1 MEPSITN
8 NIITTDK
15 PFIEANTLP
24 MTLEEIKEDHIIPV
38 FTKDN
43 TPLINQYELIDLF
56 SEEIINIG
64 EKPSNPEIRVSHPI
78 KGRIP
83 AARNKKA
90 IDLLPHEKTLYYQ
103 RMMFVLRLHHKD
115 TLNGNEVQVIA
126 GGIKAYNQDKLHANK
141 DTQQHFKLFIGLQV
155 KVCCNLCVWTDGAA
169 LNVKVSSLYELRKQI
184 QELITSYDP
193 YHQMNSMKGWNEYAL
208 DEDQFAYFLGRCRL
222 YHQMPYKQQKQLPE
236 LLLSDTQLSSVA
248 SSYYT
253 NEDFRQD
260 NGYIDL
266 WSLYNLFTSA
276 NKSSYIDKA
285 LERNTN
291 SAQIVSQLKGAL
303 EGNDFWYLKPQ
314 I

>member
-1 MEPSITN
+1 MDHLINTETEH
-8 NIITTDK
+8 K
-15 PFIEANTLP
+15 PFIEANTEH

-43 TPLINQYELIDLF
+43 TPLISQYELIELF
-56 SEEIINIG
+56 DEEIRNQG
-64 EKPSNPEIRVSHPI
+64 KDPSQPEIRVSHPI

-83 AARNKKA
+83 SARNKNA
-90 IDLLPHEKTLYYQ
+90 AELLPHEKTLYYQ
-103 RMMFVLRLHHKD
+103 RMMFVLRLTHKD
-115 TLNGNEVQVIA
+115 HLNGNEVQVIA
-126 GGIKAYNQDKLHANK
+126 GGIKAYNQDKLHSNK

-169 LNVKVSSLYELRKQI
+169 LDVKANSLYELRNQMKD
-184 QELITSYDP
+184 LIAGYDP
-193 YHQMNSMKGWNEYAL
+193 FLQIDAMEGWNEYAL
-208 DEDQFAYFLGRCRL
+208 DEDQFAYFMGRCRL

-236 LLLSDTQLSSVA
+236 LLLSDTQLSSVV

-253 NEDFRQD
+253 DEHFKQD
-260 NGYIDL
+260 NGFIDL
-266 WSLYNLFTSA
+266 WSLYNLFTAA

-291 SAQIVSQLKGAL
+291 AAQMVSQLKGAL
-303 EGNDFWYLKPQ
+303 EGNDFWYLKPEM

>member
-1 MEPSITN
+1 MEQ
-8 NIITTDK
+8 IINQDIDHK
-15 PFIEANTLP
+15 PFIEANTIP
-24 MTLEEIKEDHIIPV
+24 MSLEEIKEDHIIPV

-43 TPLINQYELIDLF
+43 TPLISQYELIELF
-56 SEEIINIG
+56 SEEIINMG
-64 EKPSNPEIRVSHPI
+64 KDPSQPEIRVSHPI

-90 IDLLPHEKTLYYQ
+90 AELLPHEKTLYYQ
-103 RMMFVLRLHHKD
+103 RMMFIMRLNLRD
-115 TLNGNEVQVIA
+115 SLNGNEVQVIA

-141 DTQQHFKLFIGLQV
+141 DTQQYFKLFIGLQV

-169 LNVKVSSLYELRKQI
+169 LNVKANSLYELRNQMKG
-184 QELITSYDP
+184 LISGYDP
-193 YHQMNSMKGWNEYAL
+193 FLQIEAMERLNEYAL

-222 YHQMPYKQQKQLPE
+222 YHQMPYKQQKKLPE
-236 LLLSDTQLSSVA
+236 LLMSDTQLSSVA
-248 SSYYT
+248 NSYYAD
-253 NEDFRQD
+253 EHFKQD

-291 SAQIVSQLKGAL
+291 AGKMVSELKGAL
-303 EGNDFWYLKPQ
+303 EGNDFWYLKHA